1 MSDKVLNQH
10 HGKGKDRKKRE
21 SGTYY
26 AIANGKMGKLDISK
40 GDTVKLTEKEASGLS
55 EILITE
61 KEAKGLINKAAK
73 GMTTK
78 SISGE

>member
-1 MSDKVLNQH
+1 MNDNVLNRH
-10 HGKGKDRKKRE
+10 HGKGADRKKRE
-21 SGTYY
+21 KGTYY

-40 GDTVKLTEKEASGLS
+40 GDTVELSAEDATSLS

-61 KEAKGLINKAAK
+61 KEAKGLINKSAT

-78 SISGE
+78 SLTGE